1 MDILYYSNYCKHCQ
15 KLLQYLSKTNMTSKI
30 NFICIDSRK
39 KDPMN
44 GQTLITLENG
54 KKVAL
59 PPNISSV
66 PSLLLINQNYK
77 VLLGDDIFNHYAP
90 TVQTESVYATRGNGE
105 PQAFQLKPS
114 GLSNANVISEQ
125 FTFYNMTPEELSAKG
140 RGGQRQMYN
149 YTSVSQSNQ
158 FIQTPPDTYRPD
170 KLGSGVTI
178 DKLQQQRNAEV
189 NMGNQQ
195 PLYEYQTANF

>member
-125 FTFYNMTPEELSAKG
+125 FTFYNMSPEELSAKG
-140 RGGQRQMYN
+140 NGGMRQLHN
-149 YTSVSQSNQ
+149 YVDANHNKLTMIN
-158 FIQTPPDTYRPD
+158 TPEDTYRPD
-170 KLGSGVTI
+170 KLSNNVTI
-178 DKLQQQRNAEV
+178 DSLQQKRMSEIGETA
-189 NMGNQQ
+189 Q
-195 PLYEYQTANF
+195 PSIFTGI

>member
-1 MDILYYSNYCKHCQ
+1 MDIFYYSNYCKHCQ

-125 FTFYNMTPEELSAKG
+125 FTFYNMSPEELSAKG
-140 RGGQRQMYN
+140 NGGMRQLHN
-149 YTSVSQSNQ
+149 YVDANHNKLTMIN
-158 FIQTPPDTYRPD
+158 TPEDTYRPD
-170 KLGSGVTI
+170 KLSNNVTI
-178 DKLQQQRNAEV
+178 DSLQQKRMSEIGETA
-189 NMGNQQ
+189 Q
-195 PLYEYQTANF
+195 PSIFTGI